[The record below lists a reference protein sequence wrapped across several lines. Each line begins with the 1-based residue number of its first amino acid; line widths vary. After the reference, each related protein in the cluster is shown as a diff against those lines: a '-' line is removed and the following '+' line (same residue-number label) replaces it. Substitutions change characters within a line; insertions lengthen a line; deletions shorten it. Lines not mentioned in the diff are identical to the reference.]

1 MPGSSSAV
9 SVAMGGYGHTP
20 SSAPPPGLMPASV
33 PYDMQVS
40 RARSGVGM
48 GVGVGGGV
56 GSSVGVGVGVGIG
69 GSLSSPVPIH
79 GSLSGSTSSGS
90 GPHDPRPN
98 RAMSLR
104 ELPRP
109 LEMTSTHNALPSPHA
124 LQLGPPDSFRP
135 RLNSAGERM
144 FGPGHAL
151 SSPGPGSI
159 SGGPSDRFS
168 PDRRG
173 SGASVSVS
181 TPVAGLRDREIGS
194 GSGPGSGAGYSD
206 LRNSSTPGEPR

>member
-1 MPGSSSAV
+1 VPGPSAAV

-40 RARSGVGM
+40 RAMPGVGAGA
-48 GVGVGGGV
+48 GVGVGSGIGG
-56 GSSVGVGVGVGIG
+56 GGVGIG

-79 GSLSGSTSSGS
+79 GSVTSSGS
-90 GPHDPRPN
+90 GPHNPRPN

-109 LEMTSTHNALPSPHA
+109 LEMTPTHTALPSPHA

-173 SGASVSVS
+173 SGASVS
-181 TPVAGLRDREIGS
+181 TPVAGLRDREMGS
-194 GSGPGSGAGYSD
+194 VSGPGAGAGAGAGYSD